1 MRKLVLVGLMSFA
14 MWYAPQPKAY
24 AGQFSD
30 TLKNVG
36 RYFFEPVNCVGNWL
50 HAVGTDTVEGV
61 MCIIQN
67 LNRYPT
73 DHSPIITT
81 ETDVD
86 VVESP
91 VAVEHDHE

>member
-1 MRKLVLVGLMSFA
+1 MRKLVLVGLMSLA
-14 MWYAPQPKAY
+14 IWYAPQPKAY

-36 RYFFEPVNCVGNWL
+36 RWAFEPINCAGNWV
-50 HAVGTDTVEGV
+50 HAVVADTVEAAY
-61 MCIIQN
+61 CILGN